1 MSRVIHFE
9 LAADNPERAVQF
21 YSKVF
26 GWQINK
32 WEGQDYWLV
41 TTGESSTPGI
51 DGAIMPR
58 DPQRPPIVNT
68 IGVDSLDDSVAMT
81 AANGGTVLEPKM
93 PIPGVGYFAYC
104 LDTEGNPFGL
114 MQSDPSVAA

>member
-9 LAADNPERAVQF
+9 LAADDPERAIQF

-26 GWQINK
+26 GWKIDK

-58 DPQRPPIVNT
+58 DPQRPPVVNT
-68 IGVDSLDDSVAMT
+68 IGVDSLDDSVAKVT
-81 AANGGTVLEPKM
+81 ANGGTVLEPKM

-104 LDTEGNPFGL
+104 LDSEGNPFGL
-114 MQSDPSVAA
+114 MQSDPSVMA

>member
-93 PIPGVGYFAYC
+93 SIPGVGYFAYC

-114 MQSDPSVAA
+114 MQSDPSVTG